1 MKAAIITIGTEILIG
16 SILNSNSKFLS
27 ERLSEFGIH
36 VSYHVSVR
44 DDHDELLDQLKIMNE
59 KVDIIF
65 LCGGLGPTAD
75 DITKQ
80 VLAEFLNKNLV
91 LDDYQYNKLKK
102 RFEANKRIMTE
113 NNLNQVYVIES
124 SNILDNNWGIAPG
137 EYIEQGNKKYFLLP
151 GPPKEFEPMVDTY
164 LKDILKNNNKIII
177 KSLNIAGLGESRVE
191 DEIRKLKLE
200 EPNISINTFAKF
212 YDTEVKII
220 AEGEDFSYLNKKV
233 KSIIDILYATFTNNL
248 YAEDNV
254 NLSKTLIN
262 KLLEK
267 NLTISFAESMTG
279 GLMTSMITKE
289 AGASNVIKNSIIAY
303 SNIAKIKMLGVNKDT
318 INQYGA
324 VSEQTAYEMAKG
336 LKNINLSDI
345 NVSITGEAGP
355 VKSEKDIGTV
365 YVCYY
370 YNDDNYEI
378 KEYFFRGNRNEI
390 QQRTADS
397 IMLHL
402 IFNL

>member
-16 SILNSNSKFLS
+16 SILNSNSRFLS
-27 ERLSEFGIH
+27 ERLSELGVH
-36 VSYHVSVR
+36 VSYHISVR
-44 DDHDELLDQLKIMNE
+44 DDHDELFDQIKTMND

-80 VLAEFLNKNLV
+80 VLAEFLNKKLV
-91 LDDYQYNKLKK
+91 LDDYQYSKLKK
-102 RFEANKRIMTE
+102 RFEESKRTMTE

-124 SNILDNNWGIAPG
+124 SNVLDNKWGIAPG
-137 EYIEQGNKKYFLLP
+137 EYIEQGDKKYFLLP

-164 LKDILKNNNKIII
+164 LKDILKNNNEIII

-191 DEIRKLKLE
+191 DAIRKLNLE

-220 AEGEDFSYLNKKV
+220 AEGQNSVYLNKKV
-233 KSIIDILYATFTNNL
+233 KSIIDILYTTFEKNL
-248 YAEDNV
+248 YAEDNI

-279 GLMTSMITKE
+279 GLMASMLTKE
-289 AGASNVIKNSIIAY
+289 AGASNVMKNSIVTY
-303 SNIAKIKMLGVNKDT
+303 SNIAKIKMLGVSEDT
-318 INQYGA
+318 IEQYGA
-324 VSEQTAYEMAKG
+324 VSRQTAYEMAKG

-345 NVSITGEAGP
+345 NVSVTGEAGP
-355 VKSEKDIGTV
+355 MKSETDIGTV

-370 YNDDNYEI
+370 YDDNYEV
-378 KEYFFRGNRNEI
+378 KEYFFRGSRNEI